1 MVGFFTGKAYERNLA
16 KSFFHHPF
24 EVTAKIAVN
33 KENINRALVV
43 GDEDVALTRLEMLAT
58 FNVNGEEQNSQHHL
72 RPDSP
77 GIVAKDVGV
86 DEAAEDGDERSQDGG
101 NEDDG

>member
-1 MVGFFTGKAYERNLA
+1 
-16 KSFFHHPF
+16 
-24 EVTAKIAVN
+24 
-33 KENINRALVV
+33 
-43 GDEDVALTRLEMLAT
+43 MLAT

>member
-1 MVGFFTGKAYERNLA
+1 MPGEAASDAHERNTFEG
-16 KSFFHHPF
+16 FFHHPT
-24 EVTAKIAVN
+24 EVVPEVSVN
-33 KENINRALVV
+33 GKNVVCSLVV
-43 GDEDVALTRLEMLAT
+43 GDEDVTLTRLEMLAT